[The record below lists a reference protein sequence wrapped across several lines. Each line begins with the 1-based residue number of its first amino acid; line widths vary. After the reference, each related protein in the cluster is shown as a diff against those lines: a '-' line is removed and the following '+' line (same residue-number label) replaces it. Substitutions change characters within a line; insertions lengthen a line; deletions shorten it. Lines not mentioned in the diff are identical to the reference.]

1 MTKKS
6 ILKIENLHVQL
17 GQRMINQD
25 ISLEVFDGE
34 IVGIV
39 GPNGCGK
46 TTFFNAISG
55 FAPIDTGLVSING
68 LEVNN
73 LSPSKRAKQG
83 LARGFQNVGVFKE
96 MTLEENLIMAV
107 ENALELPMY
116 WMFSSKHKQKV
127 DKLVNKAL
135 KDVELLEHKNSL
147 AGVLSGG
154 QLRLLEM
161 AKLNLSN
168 ANLLLID
175 EPTAG
180 VSPVLRNQ
188 LADSIK
194 QLSQKHGKTIVIIEH
209 DLKFLFSLVDRVI
222 VLVDGKKY
230 MEGKPKEVQND
241 KRLKEVYFG

>member
-25 ISLEVFDGE
+25 ISIEVFDGE

-96 MTLEENLIMAV
+96 MTLD
-107 ENALELPMY
+107 PP
-116 WMFSSKHKQKV
+116 Q
-127 DKLVNKAL
+127 
-135 KDVELLEHKNSL
+135 
-147 AGVLSGG
+147 
-154 QLRLLEM
+154 
-161 AKLNLSN
+161 
-168 ANLLLID
+168 
-175 EPTAG
+175 
-180 VSPVLRNQ
+180 
-188 LADSIK
+188 
-194 QLSQKHGKTIVIIEH
+194 
-209 DLKFLFSLVDRVI
+209 
-222 VLVDGKKY
+222 
-230 MEGKPKEVQND
+230 
-241 KRLKEVYFG
+241 